1 MRKPTLLMLSVF
13 LMFVSTLFVHSHKAY
28 GNSSDFQIDE
38 ADHSIAP
45 IYGGLLLVNDTIK
58 ISPSVEN
65 ALIGEFSIGFP
76 AEYKANLRYSMAYV
90 FGSNENLDV
99 ILDTGLGSI
108 GYYGVTVLFPEEIRD
123 QLNGGQS
130 LTFTVVFVFADLFK
144 TSTRL
149 GENATEYVFTAD
161 FPLYPSFEK
170 TASKCNVNIVLPSEA
185 EYEPNDFTFN
195 STLKDEKFILNHTKD
210 NLAELAYNTTRI
222 SFSYESKNSFAV
234 FSTEKLSREV
244 TTYSNGQILHSDL
257 FLITS
262 RTAFPIDKLRLSL
275 PSDATDVSSFNEQGK
290 KITITPLDDQA
301 DTYDISLG
309 LGANQSRSF
318 LVTYNIGTDH
328 ITKLGDQNLQLSLS
342 ATDNL
347 RVIPETFTIR
357 LVFPEGA
364 AIKSFPHSEV
374 SLQRDVF
381 QEHLSFSQSNV
392 TWLQNIQWT
401 FVYTYSIFWESFRP
415 TLWTTAL
422 VLVGSVVAFA
432 WRRPKAPVAV
442 SVVLVPRKTLTEF
455 YETYEDKKRIL
466 SELDE
471 LKRKARKGRVS
482 RRRYKIRKTTLE
494 NRLAT
499 LANRLS
505 ELKQNI
511 TSGGAKYASM
521 MRGLEVAEIEL
532 ENIDADIKR
541 IEIRFKRG
549 EVSAQT
555 YRRLLEDDL
564 RRREKARTTIDGVLL
579 RLRE

>member
-1 MRKPTLLMLSVF
+1 MLSVF

-28 GNSSDFQIDE
+28 GNSSHFQIDE
-38 ADHSIAP
+38 VDHSIVP

-65 ALIGEFSIGFP
+65 ALIGEFSIGFS
-76 AEYKANLRYSMAYV
+76 AEYKANLRYSMAHV
-90 FGSNENLDV
+90 FGSNEILDV

-108 GYYGVTVLFPEEIRD
+108 GYYGVTVIFPEEIRD
-123 QLNGGQS
+123 QLKGGQS

-185 EYEPNDFTFN
+185 KYEPNDFTFN
-195 STLKDEKFILNHTKD
+195 STLKDDKFILNHTKD
-210 NLAELAYNTTRI
+210 NLSELAYNTTRI

-244 TTYSNGQILHSDL
+244 TAYSNGQILYSDL
-257 FLITS
+257 VLITS
-262 RTAFPIDKLRLSL
+262 RTAFAIDKLRLSL

-290 KITITPLDDQA
+290 KIAITPLDDQA
-301 DTYDISLG
+301 DTYDISLD

-342 ATDNL
+342 ATENL

-364 AIKSFPHSEV
+364 AIKSFPQSEF

-381 QEHLSFSQSNV
+381 QEYLSFSQSNV

-471 LKRKARKGRVS
+471 LKGKARKGRVS

-511 TSGGAKYASM
+511 TSGGAKYAGM